1 MLLLFFNPVCD
12 IAAFAFAPQ
21 SVVSGTAGSATI
33 WSLVFAP
40 WLLGERRTWIDII
53 GGVIVCVGCIG
64 VGVFGPKDTPDYTY
78 DQIIGYFERTGFLVF
93 AAGVAILY
101 AVMAMCCRL
110 DEDTRFQF
118 ARKLS
123 FGCIGGSVGGFYVF
137 LKVSLALVTL
147 GPEGQWDQWQP
158 WVFLVLAGVF
168 AGGGIVLLN
177 EGLKRYDAIFVGAA
191 YQASLVV
198 MGVASGAAF
207 FLELNVLK
215 EGEIVAFSFSV
226 LLCII
231 GTATCVMAP
240 QESEESEEDANIRLT
255 PLGEGMDQDAAMFDA
270 GAKDLGYDPEPQ
282 ADSGGYLVVAK
293 DDAGSPARSP
303 VKMTSFVTED
313 DQDAVAQEVRDLQA
327 KIAADQ
333 ARVSK
338 LEEVLSG
345 LDNQDNNQ
353 DNNQDTAGA
362 TSNAGE
368 GQRKNQLDALN
379 VSHQGDANASLVITE
394 QGTTDI

>member
-93 AAGVAILY
+93 AAGVAVLY

-147 GPEGQWDQWQP
+147 GPEGQWDQWQVALP
-158 WVFLVLAGVF
+158 GRALRCVAARVRGVF
-168 AGGGIVLLN
+168 VLLWCPLSLCWILCLSN
-177 EGLKRYDAIFVGAA
+177 QGALGLPTMRACVLRV
-191 YQASLVV
+191 QA
-198 MGVASGAAF
+198 
-207 FLELNVLK
+207 
-215 EGEIVAFSFSV
+215 
-226 LLCII
+226 
-231 GTATCVMAP
+231 T
-240 QESEESEEDANIRLT
+240 
-255 PLGEGMDQDAAMFDA
+255 LG
-270 GAKDLGYDPEPQ
+270 
-282 ADSGGYLVVAK
+282 
-293 DDAGSPARSP
+293 
-303 VKMTSFVTED
+303 
-313 DQDAVAQEVRDLQA
+313 
-327 KIAADQ
+327 
-333 ARVSK
+333 
-338 LEEVLSG
+338 LSG
-345 LDNQDNNQ
+345 PCRGFCGRRHRP
-353 DNNQDTAGA
+353 A
-362 TSNAGE
+362 
-368 GQRKNQLDALN
+368 K
-379 VSHQGDANASLVITE
+379 
-394 QGTTDI
+394 